1 MKRTYNNYLW
11 RNFDEILTPVGLSL
25 TLSLMF
31 FIYVIH
37 NPQSLKGGN
46 GEVGE
51 VGGKFVDAVSS

>member
-1 MKRTYNNYLW
+1 MKRTYNYLW

-46 GEVGE
+46 GEVG
-51 VGGKFVDAVSS
+51 GKFVDTVSS